1 MLGEQIGGLEARVVQ
16 AVGRLRTLQREVDQ
30 NREQIAEFKMRL
42 FASDVAVRE
51 LREENRAL
59 RAASE
64 ERAAIREAKV
74 HTIRRELGALLAQI
88 ERASVSSPDENA
100 GGRVRPIV
108 SADGDSA

>member
-30 NREQIAEFKMRL
+30 SREQIAEFKVRL
-42 FASDVAVRE
+42 FASEAVVRE
-51 LREENRAL
+51 LREVNRAL

-74 HTIRRELGALLAQI
+74 HTIRRELEALLAQI
-88 ERASVSSPDENA
+88 ERAGVSSPDGNA

-108 SADGDSA
+108 SAHGDSA